1 MKYSIIPEI
10 ITSKKI
16 QFFDERDVPVLIC
29 KPSKFKYI
37 PPFSQPYL
45 LIDTFAKKTTLPSE
59 LVFISIEEL
68 RKLGFII
75 TMIKAG
81 AYKWFSRQQ
90 VIYRIEDVS
99 NPSPKSKRMKITPAN
114 HKIQRDKV
122 NKRIRL
128 VGLNAGYPHRGTG
141 GPWIELKEK

>member
-1 MKYSIIPEI
+1 MKYSIIPEL
-10 ITSKKI
+10 ITTREI
-16 QFFDERDVPVLIC
+16 QFFDEKDLEVKIC

-45 LIDTFAKKTTLPSE
+45 LIDAFAKKTTLPSE

-75 TMIKAG
+75 TAIKAG
-81 AYKWFSRQQ
+81 RYRWFSRQQ
-90 VIYRIEDVS
+90 IIYRIEDIS
-99 NPSPKSKRMKITPAN
+99 NPSPKSKRNKTIPVN

-122 NKRIRL
+122 NNRVRL
-128 VGLNAGYPHRGTG
+128 IGLNAGYPHKGNG
-141 GPWIELKEK
+141 GPWLELKEK